1 MSYGLDRSVHSQL
14 GMMHEVDRPAFNG
27 GRSFRVAHRFLLP
40 DGTLAVEGEQVRIWP
55 KINSRGKRSAAN
67 ILNSLAT
74 ASQKRPFRPNVVPRR
89 FVFSFV

>member
-40 DGTLAVEGEQVRIWP
+40 DGTLAVEGEQGREVNGILRAVAMKALPCWV
-55 KINSRGKRSAAN
+55 SALRLDAG
-67 ILNSLAT
+67 T
-74 ASQKRPFRPNVVPRR
+74 GFEPVTFRL
-89 FVFSFV
+89 

>member
-40 DGTLAVEGEQVRIWP
+40 DGTLAVEGEQVRIWGREVNGILRAVAMP
-55 KINSRGKRSAAN
+55 EAIAA
-67 ILNSLAT
+67 AF
-74 ASQKRPFRPNVVPRR
+74 AA
-89 FVFSFV
+89 